1 MFCRG
6 DVMSRFMIII
16 ECWKETGTG
25 GARRRRFF
33 PLSRS
38 ASGSDPR
45 TTRGKVQPLVL
56 GQGISY
62 VCTSYVQYLLVCLP
76 FFFTGP
82 IRKTMSEKET
92 KSAKQARCRE
102 EDSTMSPQS
111 DDSDPYS
118 LCYFRLNPLD
128 VFCAG
133 NINHNSRSDPTQL
146 CTAFVDV
153 AEGPAEHTAGCP
165 ISFSQ
170 PANKAGYAGTNFPQR
185 TM

>member
-16 ECWKETGTG
+16 ERWKETGTG

-33 PLSRS
+33 PSSRS

-62 VCTSYVQYLLVCLP
+62 VCTCLSVCLS

-111 DDSDPYS
+111 DDSDPDS
-118 LCYFRLNPLD
+118 LSF
-128 VFCAG
+128 
-133 NINHNSRSDPTQL
+133 
-146 CTAFVDV
+146 
-153 AEGPAEHTAGCP
+153 
-165 ISFSQ
+165 ISASI
-170 PANKAGYAGTNFPQR
+170 P
-185 TM
+185 